1 MLHTQKVLAELERQR
16 ALFTT
21 YEQRHGQ
28 ELAAYR
34 AALRGLGQRFPSAA
48 TLEAARTGT
57 SQSGLALD
65 REPTGARPTSEYDRW
80 LAQGDGGMPTLLRGL
95 AFAHHEE
102 ARAWAE
108 HVRGTTT
115 IAVDG
120 SQLMPWRDAS
130 VPVALVQAGL
140 FENPHQPP
148 TPYLK
153 DVAVELLGPEEL
165 AGVESDLTD
174 ARSHDLLGYSE
185 QMVHLRRFEL
195 ETETLISRMEHHAGR
210 PADTSDRPAAVAF
223 FDGSLVVSFA
233 MKMPAYYRDRYMA
246 AVRRLQA
253 TSVASQ
259 VPLIGYI
266 DTSYARDLVTLL
278 RTLPAEEPLPEARG
292 VADALLWQRD
302 LAWGDR
308 SPAFLVAR
316 GDLPTSSADEALGG
330 VAFVYLRAAADRP
343 PARVEFPRWV
353 LDAGWLD
360 TVMDVVRAEVI
371 AANGYPYCIEAADAV
386 AVISMPDR
394 ARFYALFQEYA
405 GRAGFSLSFSHKA
418 TSKHRRRV

>member
-1 MLHTQKVLAELERQR
+1 
-16 ALFTT
+16 
-21 YEQRHGQ
+21 
-28 ELAAYR
+28 
-34 AALRGLGQRFPSAA
+34 
-48 TLEAARTGT
+48 
-57 SQSGLALD
+57 
-65 REPTGARPTSEYDRW
+65 
-80 LAQGDGGMPTLLRGL
+80 
-95 AFAHHEE
+95 
-102 ARAWAE
+102 
-108 HVRGTTT
+108 
-115 IAVDG
+115 
-120 SQLMPWRDAS
+120 MPWRDAS

-148 TPYLK
+148 APYVK

-165 AGVESDLTD
+165 AGVESDTMD

-195 ETETLISRMEHHAGR
+195 EAETLIARMEHHAQ
-210 PADTSDRPAAVAF
+210 PAGATGEKPATVAF
-223 FDGSLVVSFA
+223 FDGSLIVSFA
-233 MKMPAYYRDRYMA
+233 LKMPAYYRDRYMT

-253 TSVASQ
+253 TSAASR

-266 DTSYARDLVTLL
+266 DTSYARDVVTLL
-278 RTLPAEEPLPEARG
+278 RALPSESTEMPLPEPRG
-292 VADALLWQRD
+292 VYDALLWQRE

-316 GDLPTSSADEALGG
+316 GDLPTTNADDALGG
-330 VAFVYLRAAADRP
+330 VAFVYFRAAADRP

-360 TVMDVVRAEVI
+360 AVMDVVRTEVI

-405 GRAGFSLSFSHKA
+405 VRAGFSLSFSRKA
-418 TSKHRRRV
+418 TSKHRRRA